1 MYRYLGSG
9 EHSLWL
15 YSQVAPAHFAMTA
28 RVVGK
33 FSTDQLKQALAGVQ
47 QRHPLLRMRIVPDE
61 FGQPFFI
68 EDSAS
73 IPLRIVQRKKE
84 QHWQYEVEQELAQ
97 PFNWSEAPLVRV
109 VLVHSTDVSELIVTS
124 HHSIGDGLSS
134 AYLLRDIVQALGT
147 PECEQQLL
155 PKRPSF
161 ENLIPEVI
169 KTTAP
174 NPLTPFPPL
183 QTSPERRG
191 TEEDVP
197 PFRGDFRGGE
207 GGVPTNSV
215 LVYEVVSSPSR
226 QPRLLSWS
234 LSSQETTSLISR
246 CRQEQTSVH
255 AVICAAFMLA
265 IATESEQLST
275 LKCLS
280 PINIRRYLSPAIE
293 SDFGF
298 YFWLGLTS
306 HTLTANQSL
315 WDIARSLKSQLNQQ
329 MLPDKIF
336 EGIPAHQA
344 LMSTNPSPRLVYQ
357 GFVEQYNNDLL
368 VSNLGRLNF
377 PKQLGQ
383 LQLEAIYGPAVMGP
397 TMEKQRVVG
406 VATLGD
412 KMCFTFT
419 YPESDMSLVEAERL
433 QKEAM
438 QQLFCAAGKPNSN
451 YSNFQLI
458 EPTKALD

>member
-9 EHSLWL
+9 EHSNWL
-15 YSQVAPAHFAMTA
+15 RDQVAPLHFAMTA

-33 FSTDQLKQALAGVQ
+33 FSINQLKQALAWVQ

-61 FGQPFFI
+61 LGQPRFI

-73 IPLRIVQRKKE
+73 IPLLIVQRKGE
-84 QHWQYEVEQELAQ
+84 QHWQYQVEQELAQ
-97 PFNWSEAPLVRV
+97 PFNWSKAPLVRV
-109 VLVHSTDVSELIVTS
+109 VLVHSTDVSELIVTC

-134 AYLLRDIVQALGT
+134 AYLLRDIVQAVGT

-155 PKRPSF
+155 PERPSF
-161 ENLIPEVI
+161 EDLIPEVI

-174 NPLTPFPPL
+174 LPLTALPN
-183 QTSPERRG
+183 R
-191 TEEDVP
+191 EE
-197 PFRGDFRGGE
+197 GL
-207 GGVPTNSV
+207 PTKPVLSV
-215 LVYEVVSSPSR
+215 EVASSPSR
-226 QPRLLSWS
+226 RPHVLSWS

-255 AVICAAFMLA
+255 AAICAAFMLA
-265 IATESEQLST
+265 IATQSKQSST
-275 LKCLS
+275 FKCLS
-280 PINIRRYLSPAIE
+280 PINIRRYLSPSIE

-298 YFWLGLTS
+298 YYWLGLTS

-336 EGIPAHQA
+336 EGILACQA
-344 LMSTNPSPRLVYQ
+344 LMSTNPSPSQMYQ
-357 GFVEQYNNDLL
+357 HIVEQYDHDLL

-377 PKQLGQ
+377 HKQFGQ
-383 LQLEAIYGPAVMGP
+383 LQLEAIYGPAVLTGRSMKKNP
-397 TMEKQRVVG
+397 IVG
-406 VATLGD
+406 IATLGD

-419 YPESDMSLVEAERL
+419 YSELYMSLVEAEQL

-438 QQLFCAAGKPNSN
+438 QQLLSAAVLPSCN
-451 YSNFQLI
+451 
-458 EPTKALD
+458 